1 MEPIQGLQASA
12 MMLTAFSIC
21 FVSTRILDAP
31 RSRHE
36 KFMRSIR
43 GNKISMI
50 FQEPMTAL
58 NPLYT
63 VEKQVAEVLKQ
74 HNSWMMEIIN
84 IAMKI
89 GKAIISP
96 TEIMV
101 NFFRNDWRSA
111 LPLLATLL
119 FILLSHQTNIA
130 DLILRI
136 FSSQITLFV
145 LAIVFVNWI
154 FWNIFRGNIEVTELS

>member
-1 MEPIQGLQASA
+1 
-12 MMLTAFSIC
+12 
-21 FVSTRILDAP
+21 
-31 RSRHE
+31 
-36 KFMRSIR
+36 
-43 GNKISMI
+43 MI

-74 HNSWMMEIIN
+74 HNRLNEADTN

-130 DLILRI
+130 DLILG
-136 FSSQITLFV
+136 FLVHKVTLVV
-145 LAIVFVNWI
+145 LLLFNT
-154 FWNIFRGNIEVTELS
+154 N